1 MPSIK
6 TISAGGQISLGKKYA
21 GRTVIIE
28 SPEEGVWV
36 VKAATVIPDNER
48 WLHEE
53 PAKSKLEAAIQ
64 RAEQRLLRPNERKST
79 LEELEAEA
87 LQKLEPVPA

>member
-53 PAKSKLEAAIQ
+53 PAKSKLEAAIAWAATHEPQ
-64 RAEQRLLRPNERKST
+64 ETNW
-79 LEELEAEA
+79 EEFEAKVQAVLEARET
-87 LQKLEPVPA
+87 VSR

>member
-48 WLHEE
+48 RRNRKGNPYWQSFTSGKHG
-53 PAKSKLEAAIQ
+53 EAGKKILA
-64 RAEQRLLRPNERKST
+64 RLKFNLT
-79 LEELEAEA
+79 
-87 LQKLEPVPA
+87 

>member
-48 WLHEE
+48 WLHE
-53 PAKSKLEAAIQ
+53 PQAAADIQ
-64 RAEQRLLRPNERKST
+64 RALEWSSSNPASDAEGDAVIGRLANGKD
-79 LEELEAEA
+79 
-87 LQKLEPVPA
+87 

>member
-53 PAKSKLEAAIQ
+53 PAKSKLEAAIAWAATHKPQ
-64 RAEQRLLRPNERKST
+64 ETN
-79 LEELEAEA
+79 LEEFEAKVQAVLEARET
-87 LQKLEPVPA
+87 VSR